1 MRGAR
6 GPTPP
11 FEPARAHRAPSD
23 FEELSDFEWSVLEP
37 LLPSER
43 GRGGRPAFDNRI
55 VVNGIVWQL
64 STRAPWR
71 DMPEGYGKWNSVY
84 RRYDRWRK
92 SSVWSGVAMFIAQM
106 VARRSPEAAPDAGKS
121 RLPGHAPAP
130 GQAPAPK
137 ARRAPRG

>member
-1 MRGAR
+1 MA
-6 GPTPP
+6 
-11 FEPARAHRAPSD
+11 ADSD
-23 FEELSDFEWSVLEP
+23 LTTDEWAVVGP
-37 LLPSER
+37 LLPPER
-43 GRGGRPAFDNRI
+43 GRACRPSHDNRS
-55 VVNGIVWQL
+55 VLNGMLWVAQ
-64 STRAPWR
+64 TGAPWR
-71 DMPEGYGKWNSVY
+71 SLPAEYGKWNSVY